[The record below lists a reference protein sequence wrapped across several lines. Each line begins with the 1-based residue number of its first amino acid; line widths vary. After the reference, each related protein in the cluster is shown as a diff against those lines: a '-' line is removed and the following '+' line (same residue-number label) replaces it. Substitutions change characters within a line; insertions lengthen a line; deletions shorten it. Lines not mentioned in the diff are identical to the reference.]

1 MKYQKELSKEKIKK
15 RLLVS
20 WVIVALF
27 SAILAASLTYICM
40 TTRQHEEVRIEA
52 GAGKGF

>member
-1 MKYQKELSKEKIKK
+1 MRYQKELSKEKIKK

-20 WVIVALF
+20 WVIVALI
-27 SAILAASLTYICM
+27 SAVIAASLTYICVK
-40 TTRQHEEVRIEA
+40 HEEVRIEA